1 MRTSAMVPP
10 YGPAGAS
17 RAFPQRIAG
26 TLVGQEHAPS
36 RLLSTGPH
44 PCGRLQS
51 FGAARPLPTLLIG
64 FGAHGARPHIHPAV
78 TVGGPI
84 GTRFAMAF
92 MYSLSSAN
100 TSELS
105 SS

>member
-1 MRTSAMVPP
+1 M
-10 YGPAGAS
+10 
-17 RAFPQRIAG
+17 
-26 TLVGQEHAPS
+26 GQEHAPTETS
-36 RLLSTGPH
+36 RPLSTGPH

-51 FGAARPLPTLLIG
+51 FGAARPAKFRGLPSFATPLIG
-64 FGAHGARPHIHPAV
+64 FGAHGARPHIHPTV